1 MPSYAAIFDLDGTLV
16 NSLGD
21 IGGAMNHALAAH
33 GLPTHPLEAYRRF
46 VGEGV
51 RRLTERT
58 VPAEHPE
65 LVEPVLAEYQRF
77 YAENLL
83 ASTRPF
89 DGIAPLLDALL
100 ARGVR
105 LAVLSNKPDPA
116 TQTIVRA
123 LFARSPFRAIQ
134 GERPNVPRKPDP
146 TGALQ
151 LARVLAVEPAHCLFV
166 GDSGIDMQTAVN
178 AGMLP
183 VGVLWGLRDRD
194 ELLRHGARWLLAEP
208 VELIARLDIG

>member
-1 MPSYAAIFDLDGTLV
+1 MPTHDAVIFDLDGTLV
-16 NSLGD
+16 DSLGD
-21 IGGAMNHALAAH
+21 IGRAVNHALAAH
-33 GLPTHPLEAYRRF
+33 GLPTHPLDAYRRF

-51 RRLTERT
+51 RRLAERV
-58 VPAEHPE
+58 VPAERPE
-65 LVEPVLAEYQRF
+65 LITPVLAEYQRF

-83 ASTRPF
+83 LSTRPF
-89 DGIAPLLDALL
+89 EGIEPLLDALC
-100 ARGVR
+100 ARGMR

-123 LFARSPFRAIQ
+123 LFSRWPLRAVQ
-134 GERPNVPRKPDP
+134 GERSDVPRKPDP

-151 LARVLAVEPAHCLFV
+151 LTRVLETEPSRCLFV

-194 ELLRHGARWLLAEP
+194 ELLQYGARWLLAEP
-208 VELIARLDIG
+208 LELIARLDP

>member
-1 MPSYAAIFDLDGTLV
+1 MPTYDAAIFDLDGTLV
-16 NSLGD
+16 DSLRD
-21 IGGAMNHALAAH
+21 IGEAMNHALAAH
-33 GLPTHPLEAYRRF
+33 GLPTYPLDVYRQL

-58 VPAEHPE
+58 VPAERPE
-65 LVEPVLAEYQRF
+65 LIDPVLAEYRRF
-77 YAENLL
+77 YTEHLL
-83 ASTRPF
+83 VSTRPF
-89 DGIAPLLDALL
+89 EGIEPLLDALC
-100 ARGVR
+100 ARGMR

-123 LFARSPFRAIQ
+123 LFSRWPLRAVQ
-134 GERPNVPRKPDP
+134 GERSDVPRKPDP

-151 LARVLAVEPAHCLFV
+151 LARVLETEPSRCLFV

-208 VELIARLDIG
+208 RELIARLDH